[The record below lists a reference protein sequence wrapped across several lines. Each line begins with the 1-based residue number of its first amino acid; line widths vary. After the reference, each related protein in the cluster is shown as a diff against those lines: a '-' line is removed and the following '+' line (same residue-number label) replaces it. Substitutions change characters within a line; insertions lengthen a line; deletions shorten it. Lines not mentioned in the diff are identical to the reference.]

1 MDGIEISR
9 KPVTGFRHIELNET
23 QSTNLECLERARA
36 GDPGHLWITARRQT
50 GGRARR
56 GRSWVSEP
64 GNLYASLL
72 LIDPAPFDRLASLPL
87 AVSLAVY
94 DAVRRELP
102 ADVDV
107 RIKWPNDVLVEGC
120 KVSGILLEG
129 ESLRDGHHALVIGCG
144 INIAHKPAETLY
156 PVTCL
161 AERGATC
168 SPEIL
173 FARLYDSMERMLA
186 VWNRGEGTSILVEQW
201 REVAKGIGQPVTVNL
216 PDRSLQGIFS
226 GIDAQGMLLLDL
238 PDGTRQA
245 IAAGDVFFLGHE
257 GQERS

>member
-1 MDGIEISR
+1 MDRIEISR
-9 KPVTGFRHIELNET
+9 KPATGFRQIELDET

-36 GDPGHLWITARRQT
+36 GDPGNLWITARKQT

-72 LIDPAPFDRLASLPL
+72 LIDPAPLDRLASLPL
-87 AVSLAVY
+87 GVSLAVY
-94 DAVRRELP
+94 DAIRRELP

-107 RIKWPNDVLVEGC
+107 RIKWPNDVLVDGR

-129 ESLRDGHHALVIGCG
+129 ETLPHGHHALVIGCG

-173 FARLYDSMERMLA
+173 FARLYEAMEHMLS
-186 VWNRGEGTSILVEQW
+186 VWNRGEGTSKLVDQW
-201 REVAKGIGQPVTVNL
+201 RQVAKGIGEPVTVNL

-238 PDGTRQA
+238 PDGSRQA
-245 IAAGDVFFLGHE
+245 IAAGDVFFLG
-257 GQERS
+257 RS

>member
-1 MDGIEISR
+1 MDGIDTRRE
-9 KPVTGFRHIELNET
+9 PGTGFRHLELSET
-23 QSTNLECLERARA
+23 LSTNLEALERARA
-36 GDPGHLWITARRQT
+36 GDPGNVWITARRQT

-56 GRSWVSEP
+56 GRSWVSEA

-72 LIDPAPFDRLASLPL
+72 LIDPAPLDRLASLPL

-94 DAVRRELP
+94 DAIRRELP

-129 ESLRDGHHALVIGCG
+129 EMLRDGRHALVIGCG
-144 INIAHKPAETLY
+144 INVAHKPVEALY

-161 AERGATC
+161 AEHGASC
-168 SPEIL
+168 SPDIL
-173 FARLYDSMERMLA
+173 FARLYDAMDRLLKA
-186 VWNRGEGTSILVEQW
+186 WNRGGGTSALVEQW
-201 REVAKGIGQPVTVNL
+201 RNVAKGIGESVTVNL
-216 PDRSLQGIFS
+216 PDRSIQGIFS

-245 IAAGDVFFLGHE
+245 IAAGDVFFLKAG
-257 GQERS
+257 RS

>member
-1 MDGIEISR
+1 MDGIGIGR
-9 KPVTGFRHIELNET
+9 KPENGFRQIELNET
-23 QSTNLECLERARA
+23 PSTNLECLERARS
-36 GDPGHLWITARRQT
+36 GDPGQLWVTARRQT
-50 GGRARR
+50 SGRARR

-87 AVSLAVY
+87 VVSLAVY
-94 DAVRRELP
+94 DAIRRELP

-129 ESLRDGHHALVIGCG
+129 ETLPGGHHALVIGCG
-144 INIAHKPAETLY
+144 VNIAHKPAEALY

-173 FARLYDSMERMLA
+173 FARLYEAMERLLKI
-186 VWNRGEGTSILVEQW
+186 WDRGEGTSTLVSQW
-201 REVAKGIGQPVTVNL
+201 RAVAKGIGEPVTVNL

-245 IAAGDVFFLGHE
+245 IAAGDVFFM
-257 GQERS
+257 GQERN

>member
-1 MDGIEISR
+1 MNETGAGR
-9 KPVTGFRHIELNET
+9 KPETGFRHIELNDT
-23 QSTNLECLERARA
+23 QSTNLECLDRARA
-36 GDPGHLWITARRQT
+36 GDPGNLWMTARRQT

-72 LIDPAPFDRLASLPL
+72 LIDPAPMERLASLPL

-94 DAVRRELP
+94 DAIRSELP
-102 ADVDV
+102 LDVDV

-120 KVSGILLEG
+120 KTSGILLEG
-129 ESLRDGHHALVIGCG
+129 EALQNGRHALVIGCG
-144 INIAHKPAETLY
+144 INIAHKPDQTMY

-173 FARLYDSMERMLA
+173 FARLYDAMERVLRL
-186 VWNRGEGTSILVEQW
+186 WDRGEGTTAVVKQW
-201 REVAKGIGQPVTVNL
+201 RDVAIGIGGPVTVNL
-216 PDRSLQGIFS
+216 PEQSLNGIFS
-226 GIDAQGMLLLDL
+226 GIDEHGLMLLDM
-238 PDGTRQA
+238 PGGERRT
-245 IAAGDVFFLGHE
+245 IAAGDVFFLNDG
-257 GQERS
+257 RT